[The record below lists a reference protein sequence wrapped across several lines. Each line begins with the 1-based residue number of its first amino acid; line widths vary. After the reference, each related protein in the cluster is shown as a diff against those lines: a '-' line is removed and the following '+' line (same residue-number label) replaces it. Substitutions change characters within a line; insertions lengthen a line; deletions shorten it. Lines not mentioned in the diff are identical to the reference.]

1 MQQLILEKLE
11 DLKQILKKM
20 ENVAIAFSGGV
31 DSTFLVKVAKEV
43 LRDKVLAITATSS
56 IHPEFEKKDAKIF
69 AEQNNIRHIFL
80 KSEELKNENF
90 RANPPNRCY
99 LCKKELF
106 SAIKNITN
114 KENIKYILDATNS
127 DDLSE
132 YRPGIKALEE
142 LGIISPLKD
151 VKLTKEEIRALS
163 KEMNLKSWNKP
174 AFACL
179 VSRIPY
185 GIEITE
191 KRLKMIERAEEYIM
205 NLGISQI
212 RVRYHDNIA
221 RIEINKNDIPLLLKH
236 SDEINAKLKKLGFTY
251 ITLDLEGYRTGS
263 LNEVLD
269 I

>member
-31 DSTFLVKVAKEV
+31 DSSFLVKVAKDV
-43 LRDKVLAITATSS
+43 LGDKVLAITATSS
-56 IHPEFEKKDAKIF
+56 IHPEFEIKDAKIF
-69 AEQNNIRHIFL
+69 TAQNRIRHTIF

-90 RANPPNRCY
+90 KSNPPDRCY

-106 SAIKNITN
+106 SAIKNIAN
-114 KENIKYILDATNS
+114 KENIKYILDATNF
-127 DDLSE
+127 DDLSD
-132 YRPGIKALEE
+132 YRPGVKALEE
-142 LGIISPLKD
+142 LEIISPLKD

-179 VSRIPY
+179 ASRIPY

-191 KRLKMIERAEEYIM
+191 KRLKMIERAEKYIM
-205 NLGISQI
+205 NLGISQV
-212 RVRYHDNIA
+212 RVRYHDKIA
-221 RIEINKNDIPLLLKH
+221 RIEINKNDNPLLLKH
-236 SDEINAKLKKLGFTY
+236 SDEINAELKKLGFTY

>member
-1 MQQLILEKLE
+1 MQQLTLDKLE
-11 DLKQILKKM
+11 NLKQILKKM
-20 ENVAIAFSGGV
+20 EKVAIAFSGGV
-31 DSTFLVKVAKEV
+31 DSTFLIKVAKDV
-43 LRDKVLAITATSS
+43 LGDKILAVTATSPTY
-56 IHPEFEKKDAKIF
+56 PEFEIKDAKIF
-69 AEQNNIRHIFL
+69 TEQNGIRHTIF

-90 RANPPNRCY
+90 RKNPLNRCY
-99 LCKKELF
+99 LCKKGLF
-106 SAIKNITN
+106 SLIKKIAEKN
-114 KENIKYILDATNS
+114 NIKYVLDATNF
-127 DDLSE
+127 DDMND

-151 VKLTKEEIRALS
+151 VKLTKKEIRALS

-179 VSRIPY
+179 ASRIPY

-191 KRLKMIERAEEYIM
+191 KILKMIEKAEEI
-205 NLGISQI
+205 LKKLDIKQV
-212 RVRYHDNIA
+212 RVRYHNEIA
-221 RIEINKNDIPLLLKH
+221 RIEINKNDIPLLLKQ
-236 SDEINAKLKKLGFTY
+236 SDEINAELKKLGFIY

>member
-1 MQQLILEKLE
+1 LEKLE

-31 DSTFLVKVAKEV
+31 DSSFLVKVAKDV
-43 LRDKVLAITATSS
+43 LGDKVLAITATSS
-56 IHPEFEKKDAKIF
+56 IHPEFEIKDAKIF
-69 AEQNNIRHIFL
+69 TAQNGIRHTIF

-90 RANPPNRCY
+90 KSNPPDRCY

-106 SAIKNITN
+106 SAIKNIAN
-114 KENIKYILDATNS
+114 KENIKYILDATNF
-127 DDLSE
+127 DDLSD
-132 YRPGIKALEE
+132 YRPGVKALEE
-142 LGIISPLKD
+142 LEIISPLKD

-191 KRLKMIERAEEYIM
+191 KRLKMIERAEKYIM
-205 NLGISQI
+205 NLGISQV
-212 RVRYHDNIA
+212 RVRYHDKIA

-236 SDEINAKLKKLGFTY
+236 SDEINAELKKLGFTY
-251 ITLDLEGYRTGS
+251 ITRDLEGYRTGS

>member
-1 MQQLILEKLE
+1 MEKLE

-31 DSTFLVKVAKEV
+31 DSSFLVKVAKDV
-43 LRDKVLAITATSS
+43 LGDKVLAITATSS
-56 IHPEFEKKDAKIF
+56 IHPEFEIKDAKIF
-69 AEQNNIRHIFL
+69 TAQNGIRHTIF

-90 RANPPNRCY
+90 KSNPPDRCY

-106 SAIKNITN
+106 SAIKNIAN
-114 KENIKYILDATNS
+114 KENIKYILDATNF

-142 LGIISPLKD
+142 LEIISPLKD

-191 KRLKMIERAEEYIM
+191 KRLKTIERAEKYIM
-205 NLGISQI
+205 NLGISQV
-212 RVRYHDNIA
+212 RVRYHDKIA

-236 SDEINAKLKKLGFTY
+236 SDEINAELKKLGFTY
-251 ITLDLEGYRTGS
+251 ITRDLEGYRTGS

>member
-1 MQQLILEKLE
+1 MEKLE

-31 DSTFLVKVAKEV
+31 DSSFLVKVAKDV
-43 LRDKVLAITATSS
+43 LGDKVLAITATSS
-56 IHPEFEKKDAKIF
+56 IHPEFEIKDAKIF
-69 AEQNNIRHIFL
+69 TAQNGIRHTIF

-90 RANPPNRCY
+90 KSNPPDRCY

-106 SAIKNITN
+106 SAIKNIAN
-114 KENIKYILDATNS
+114 KENIKYILDATNF
-127 DDLSE
+127 DDLSD
-132 YRPGIKALEE
+132 YRPGVKALEE
-142 LGIISPLKD
+142 LEIISPLKD

-191 KRLKMIERAEEYIM
+191 KRLKMIERAEKYIM
-205 NLGISQI
+205 NLGISQV
-212 RVRYHDNIA
+212 RVRYHDKIA

-236 SDEINAKLKKLGFTY
+236 SDEINAELKKLGFTY
-251 ITLDLEGYRTGS
+251 ITRDLEGYRTGS